1 MKAYGLAQSLY
12 DVKIIEEVTT
22 ENRWIVCLQL

>member
-1 MKAYGLAQSLY
+1 MKAYGLAQGLY